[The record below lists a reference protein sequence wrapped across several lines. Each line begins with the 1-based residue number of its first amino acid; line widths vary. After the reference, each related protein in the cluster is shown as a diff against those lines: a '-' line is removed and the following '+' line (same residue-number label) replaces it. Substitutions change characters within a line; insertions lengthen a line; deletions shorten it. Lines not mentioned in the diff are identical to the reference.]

1 MKKMRIFLFNMNGI
15 KKKAERII
23 MEILTQRYIGICQEN
38 NMRFPDYRDN
48 CKEESIKQVVEDR
61 KKQIK
66 TVYKKQKQ
74 LSKNVKIHKPKLSFD

>member
-1 MKKMRIFLFNMNGI
+1 MQTE
-15 KKKAERII
+15 KKAERII

-48 CKEESIKQVVEDR
+48 CKEESIKQVLEET

-66 TVYKKQKQ
+66 TV
-74 LSKNVKIHKPKLSFD
+74 

>member
-1 MKKMRIFLFNMNGI
+1 
-15 KKKAERII
+15 
-23 MEILTQRYIGICQEN
+23 
-38 NMRFPDYRDN
+38 MRFPDYRDN

-66 TVYKKQKQ
+66 TVYKKQKR

>member
-1 MKKMRIFLFNMNGI
+1 MEAE
-15 KKKAERII
+15 KKAERII

-66 TVYKKQKQ
+66 TVYKKQNR

>member
-1 MKKMRIFLFNMNGI
+1 MEAEKQ
-15 KKKAERII
+15 AERII

-48 CKEESIKQVVEDR
+48 CKEESIKQVLENT

-66 TVYKKQKQ
+66 TVYKKQKR